1 MNLEKTI
8 ELEAQTKEMVK
19 QLQVEEMLLE
29 DKLVKIKAKI
39 KLEEDILIEIRNQ
52 RENLMIEEDIYLD
65 GIVGF
70 TIDGVNYVP
79 FEAEP
84 ARLLTE
90 SMVDTKFE
98 DTEYDVSKDDLSN
111 HLAYKFVEA
120 TKKWLAT
127 KAPNPKRLMI
137 PRIILDAMVNEE
149 HAIPKMK

>member
-29 DKLVKIKAKI
+29 DKLDKIKAKI
-39 KLEEDILIEIRNQ
+39 KLEEDTLIEIRNQ

-98 DTEYDVSKDDLSN
+98 DTEYDVSKEDLSKY
-111 HLAYKFVEA
+111 LAYKFVEA